1 MLLSEPPFPLHQVA
15 FADAPSCVAVL
26 VLLFQIPQ
34 VEGSDVHLRS
44 EALAAATNR
53 GVGAATTQ
61 SSTPISAESVAAWTA
76 AEEES
81 LRKQI
86 ADFPGL
92 HELVR
97 QNVVMLE
104 DVRQLIPERG
114 DPSVPSTQAGGI
126 SLGSQESLKKLDN
139 LVNMATILQQV
150 AVSLA
155 VICS

>member
-1 MLLSEPPFPLHQVA
+1 M
-15 FADAPSCVAVL
+15 
-26 VLLFQIPQ
+26 LLFQNPQ
-34 VEGSDVHLRS
+34 VEGSDVHLPS

-53 GVGAATTQ
+53 GVAATTQ
-61 SSTPISAESVAAWTA
+61 SPTPISAESVAAWTA
-76 AEEES
+76 AEKES

-97 QNVVMLE
+97 RNVVMLE
-104 DVRQLIPERG
+104 DVRQLVPERR
-114 DPSVPSTQAGGI
+114 DPSAPSTQAGGI

-155 VICS
+155 VICI